1 MACPNSHSV
10 CKAQWTADEVRSQL
24 GYSRSGS
31 CLSPYRTYGG
41 AYRKYEFFPEELEP
55 LPNKIEAISMRL
67 GGLRGT
73 RRKTI
78 LALMRVIKVCPAASG
93 RE

>member
-1 MACPNSHSV
+1 MV
-10 CKAQWTADEVRSQL
+10 KRIRE
-24 GYSRSGS
+24 
-31 CLSPYRTYGG
+31 
-41 AYRKYEFFPEELEP
+41 YEFFPEELEP

-78 LALMRVIKVCPAASG
+78 PALLRVIKVCPAASG